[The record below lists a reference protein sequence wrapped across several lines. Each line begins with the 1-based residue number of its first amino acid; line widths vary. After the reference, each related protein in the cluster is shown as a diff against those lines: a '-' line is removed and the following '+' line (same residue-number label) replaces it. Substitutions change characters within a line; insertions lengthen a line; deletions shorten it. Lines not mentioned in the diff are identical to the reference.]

1 MASLRNPVNLSE
13 MLQAVLDIRSSA
25 SCKCPADV
33 ESKLA
38 TIPFFRVAAARAV
51 VANTHSGIPRL
62 PATSGSVSN
71 NHGRFQHPP
80 QRSNGTNNRF
90 SNLEHVSP
98 PDGWRGAAVQ
108 QQQQQHD
115 EGFEVWTNRRRRGAI
130 SHPHAA
136 ASAATTASAAATTT
150 TAVTEPSSDT
160 PVWKSNRYVP
170 VETKIHTDSM
180 EDRIMGK
187 IRSKINKIGES
198 TYVATR
204 AFMQQILDSGET
216 DFLGEFMCVVF
227 KKAANET
234 SFCSIYARLLH
245 DLADEFGH
253 LRTEMQRRFREYT
266 RIFAEAK
273 QSPDVGTADYAAF
286 LEAQAEKKFRRGYSQ
301 FVAELA
307 KLGEVTSE
315 DFRLL
320 VEQIVQSI
328 RDSYTDEENKL
339 LCEELVDCLAT
350 MSSACGKSILAK
362 AAWMNP
368 CLVHLAEIS
377 NSPRSAS
384 PGLTNKA
391 RFGLMNLL
399 DAAKKGW

>member
-1 MASLRNPVNLSE
+1 
-13 MLQAVLDIRSSA
+13 
-25 SCKCPADV
+25 
-33 ESKLA
+33 
-38 TIPFFRVAAARAV
+38 
-51 VANTHSGIPRL
+51 
-62 PATSGSVSN
+62 
-71 NHGRFQHPP
+71 
-80 QRSNGTNNRF
+80 
-90 SNLEHVSP
+90 
-98 PDGWRGAAVQ
+98 
-108 QQQQQHD
+108 
-115 EGFEVWTNRRRRGAI
+115 
-130 SHPHAA
+130 
-136 ASAATTASAAATTT
+136 
-150 TAVTEPSSDT
+150 
-160 PVWKSNRYVP
+160 
-170 VETKIHTDSM
+170 
-180 EDRIMGK
+180 MGK

-216 DFLGEFMCVVF
+216 DFLEEFMCVVF

-234 SFCSIYARLLH
+234 SFCAMYARLLH

-273 QSPDVGTADYAAF
+273 QSPDVGTADYTAF
-286 LEAQAEKKFRRGYSQ
+286 VEAQAEKKFRRGYSQ

-320 VEQIVQSI
+320 VEQIVRSI
-328 RDSYTDEENKL
+328 EESYTVEENKL
-339 LCEELVDCLAT
+339 LCEELVDCLGT
-350 MSSACGKSILAK
+350 MCLACGKSILSK
-362 AAWMNP
+362 AGWMMV
-368 CLVHLAEIS
+368 CLGKLNEIS
-377 NSPRSAS
+377 SSARSTA